1 MHPPRVSAPMTCAKI
16 DFIGSVLYGAC
27 DENLQDVVTESV
39 RVLAQKNASEHAT
52 MLGDMMRSP
61 HTPPDAKRAIFFL
74 VLNKDSALREKITG
88 ICPYKAAA
96 FYEALHRHIVP
107 AWLKDETKTLY
118 DRVEALRDAYRNS

>member
-1 MHPPRVSAPMTCAKI
+1 MRREIAGRRHGIGARARAEKRIRARDHARGHDALPPP
-16 DFIGSVLYGAC
+16 
-27 DENLQDVVTESV
+27 
-39 RVLAQKNASEHAT
+39 
-52 MLGDMMRSP
+52 P
-61 HTPPDAKRAIFFL
+61 PPDAKRAIFFL

-118 DRVEALRDAYRNS
+118 DLVEALRDAYRNS